1 MNSTISIRSFAASN
15 SINQVEMER
24 QENGV
29 INPVVNSHMGGDI
42 QLEEPLQLTKDKGPK
57 KRTPL
62 DKKKNNQMH
71 ARKSKQQD
79 LEYKQD
85 LKQQLK
91 TLEDEHNFLMEK
103 DKETDYKLEQLQSIY
118 KELIGKN
125 FEEEM
130 N

>member
-1 MNSTISIRSFAASN
+1 
-15 SINQVEMER
+15 
-24 QENGV
+24 
-29 INPVVNSHMGGDI
+29 
-42 QLEEPLQLTKDKGPK
+42 
-57 KRTPL
+57 
-62 DKKKNNQMH
+62 MH

-103 DKETDYKLEQLQSIY
+103 DKETDFKLEQLKSIY